1 MEGFYETWLVVE
13 GALEETNQFADTTR
27 GRLAKATW
35 IGDIEREANGTMN
48 VTFEVFE
55 LFHGH
60 APVGD
65 CECHQY
71 VTDHHPKHVF
81 GKVQV

>member
-1 MEGFYETWLVVE
+1 MQGFFETWLVVE

-35 IGDIEREANGTMN
+35 IGDIQREAAGMLS

-55 LFHGH
+55 LFHQHPPVGNCECFQFELDH
-60 APVGD
+60 APK
-65 CECHQY
+65 Y
-71 VTDHHPKHVF
+71 VYN
-81 GKVQV
+81 G